1 MITNVD
7 NAALGQEGGV
17 FLSSTNAV
25 SAPTGYVI
33 IAIHCKEDTKFRVL
47 TSAAGHNHTVN
58 EGAGKK
64 EADTDGGLV
73 FTHPV
78 GDIKL
83 GKWSTVQLHSGVVEL
98 YFGKQLK
105 Q

>member
-1 MITNVD
+1 MITDVD
-7 NAALGQEGGV
+7 NAALGQEGSI

-25 SAPTGYVI
+25 SAPTGYI
-33 IAIHCKEDTKFRVL
+33 IIGIHVMEDTQFRVL
-47 TSAAGHNHTVN
+47 TSAPGHNHSVS

-64 EADTDGGLV
+64 EADTDSGLV
-73 FTHPV
+73 FTHPN
-78 GDIKL
+78 GIKL

-98 YFGKQLK
+98 YLGKELK